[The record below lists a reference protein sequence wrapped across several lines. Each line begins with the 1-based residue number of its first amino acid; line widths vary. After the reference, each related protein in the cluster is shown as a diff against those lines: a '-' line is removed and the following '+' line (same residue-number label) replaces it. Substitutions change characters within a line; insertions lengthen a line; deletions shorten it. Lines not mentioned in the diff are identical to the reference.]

1 MKISF
6 AAKIAFRALWR
17 NRMRSVL
24 TALGIII
31 GVGAVIA
38 MVSIG
43 NGAKAQ
49 VEDQISSLGQNV
61 IMVFSGSRTA
71 GGVRSGFGGAGTL
84 MVEDAEAIAKEIP
97 EVVNYSP
104 EVSTYAQII
113 AGNQNW
119 NTRVQGE
126 AQGYFDIRQWEF
138 EEGTPFTEQD
148 VRSATKVAVIGKTV
162 SRQLFGDSSPIGEI
176 IRINNV
182 PFTVV
187 GLLSPKGSSMMGQDQ
202 DDTIIIPYTSA
213 MKRLSKDTSLRTIL
227 VQVSSLDEM
236 ATAQKAIQELM
247 RQRHRIVGDKADD
260 FTVFTQEEITK
271 MATSTLRIMTV
282 LLGAIA
288 GVSLVVGG
296 IGIMNIMLVS
306 VTERT
311 REIGIRMAVGA
322 HERDILLQFLI
333 EAIALSLIGGLI
345 GVVVGVGTSKIISAV
360 ANWPTLIST
369 NSILL
374 ALFVSALVG
383 IFFGFYPAKKA
394 SQLEPIDA
402 LRYE

>member
-271 MATSTLRIMTV
+271 MATSTSRIMTV